1 MVLIF
6 LMMNLSH
13 WRLIVTVAETRNI
26 SRAASRLGRTQSGA
40 SQAIAQM
47 EQALGARL
55 FVRERRDVTP
65 TEFGER
71 VLQRAQ
77 AMLAEFDAL
86 RVLAD
91 AERGLPASR
100 LRIASFPSVLASVLL
115 PLVAAFRRR
124 HPAIEVVILEG
135 TDHEVEQ
142 WLEDGTVDLGVVIN
156 PAPDRQ
162 VAVIGRDAW
171 LAVVPATHRLAR
183 RSQEAGIALHE
194 LADQPFVLAT
204 GGCHVHGAS
213 LAAQAGLALSDVR
226 VTVRDL
232 ASAAVL
238 VREGMGVSIIP
249 ESALPASTRGVRAL
263 PLQPPAW
270 REFGLALS
278 QAGSNARSAGTARA
292 ARLFLAE
299 LPPIS

>member
-1 MVLIF
+1 
-6 LMMNLSH
+6 MMNLTH
-13 WRLIVTVAETRNI
+13 WRLLLKVAETRNI
-26 SRAASRLGRTQSGA
+26 SRAASVLGMTQSGA

-47 EQALGARL
+47 EQALGARM
-55 FVRERRDVTP
+55 FVRDRRDVAP
-65 TEFGER
+65 TGFGER

-77 AMLAEFDAL
+77 AMLAEFDAI
-86 RVLAD
+86 RVMAD
-91 AERGLPASR
+91 AERGIPASR
-100 LRIASFPSVLASVLL
+100 LRIASFPSVMATVLL
-115 PLVAAFRRR
+115 PLVTAFRRR
-124 HPAIEVVILEG
+124 HPAIEVIILEG

-142 WLEDGTVDLGVVIN
+142 WLEDDTVDLGVVIN

-171 LAVVPATHRLAR
+171 LAVVPSTHRLAR
-183 RSQEAGIALHE
+183 RSCEAGITLHE

-213 LAAQAGLALSDVR
+213 LAAQAGLVLSDVR
-226 VTVRDL
+226 VTVGDL
-232 ASAAVL
+232 GSAAVL

-270 REFGLALS
+270 REFGVAPS
-278 QAGSNARSAGTARA
+278 RAMRTGETARA
-292 ARLFLAE
+292 ARLFLSE
-299 LPPIS
+299 LPVSS